1 MIAFAFLVLT
11 KSRTTLL
18 SLIAALLFT
27 QIAVSRSFGAWM
39 ILTGLVSFGS
49 FIGLL
54 IASLP
59 TTVANTFFGV
69 ATVGRS
75 DHIASLTGRLPLW
88 GEMIKDMELY
98 PVTGYGYGAYWTTKR
113 VEDFAQLFHWE
124 PPNGHSIYIDA
135 LVETGPLGASLM
147 LLALAA
153 TFVIGLNYYRR
164 SQDVAALFTVALICL
179 ATIHGVAES
188 SFFKGCVGPLLF
200 STSVFF
206 LWQNRVSLLSPDAK
220 RQNA

>member
-1 MIAFAFLVLT
+1 
-11 KSRTTLL
+11 
-18 SLIAALLFT
+18 
-27 QIAVSRSFGAWM
+27 M

-75 DHIASLTGRLPLW
+75 DHITSLTGRLPLW

-98 PVTGYGYGAYWTTKR
+98 PVTGYGAYWTTKR
-113 VEDFAQLFHWE
+113 VKDFDQFFHWE
-124 PPNGHSIYIDA
+124 PPNGLSIYIDA

-147 LLALAA
+147 LLALGA
-153 TFVIGLNYYRR
+153 TFVIGLNYFRR
-164 SQDVAALFTVALICL
+164 SQNVAALFTVALICL

-188 SFFKGCVGPLLF
+188 SFFKGCVGLLTIHVVQK
-200 STSVFF
+200 SMPNPSCSF
-206 LWQNRVSLLSPDAK
+206 LFVIAR
-220 RQNA
+220 